1 MYKIDISLLLEH
13 AECSFPA
20 SLVISSVTTGS
31 RTILHMNRFVCT
43 VSTMKLFPHRMAVA
57 ADHIK
62 TTTENILTA
71 QSGSAFPLMGALNGA
86 WFKVQ
91 CGMLCDPVICF
102 LPKSLSDAYGS
113 LQYFSVCC
121 TSFIVGDFARRGVDI
136 SGVAWQPWGETPCAC
151 CVVCPTNG
159 SRTVVLSDT

>member
-1 MYKIDISLLLEH
+1 MHLSSVCIYLSLLISSSSFVLNDFQMYKIDISLLLEH

-71 QSGSAFPLMGALNGA
+71 QNDNAFPLKGALNGA

-91 CGMLCDPVICF
+91 CGTLCEPAQITQWCIWVTAILLC
-102 LPKSLSDAYGS
+102 LLH
-113 LQYFSVCC
+113 
-121 TSFIVGDFARRGVDI
+121 
-136 SGVAWQPWGETPCAC
+136 
-151 CVVCPTNG
+151 
-159 SRTVVLSDT
+159 